1 MCSDDTNVNVA
12 AYNLAKEDLGE
23 HYLLILC
30 PAHKLELAVKD
41 AFKTS
46 NFNEKVQKDLHDIYI
61 FFCKAN
67 LKWCLMK
74 QQAQLIGFLVLRFKT
89 DSRTSWVEHQAI
101 ATSVYLTNLPITV
114 TAGFFNHQIAS
125 PYNASMKF
133 AVPKMEG
140 FEKSMCKT
148 SHIVFHAVKL
158 DMLQLIIPVS
168 KILQD
173 NVLISPEFI
182 MLCQT
187 VINSV
192 QKAHKLL
199 SSKCVDAFLEKNV
212 FPETNK
218 LLSQIN
224 KNNNIVIIE

>member
-1 MCSDDTNVNVA
+1 
-12 AYNLAKEDLGE
+12 
-23 HYLLILC
+23 
-30 PAHKLELAVKD
+30 
-41 AFKTS
+41 
-46 NFNEKVQKDLHDIYI
+46 
-61 FFCKAN
+61 
-67 LKWCLMK
+67 MK
-74 QQAQLIGFLVLRFKT
+74 
-89 DSRTSWVEHQAI
+89 S
-101 ATSVYLTNLPITV
+101 
-114 TAGFFNHQIAS
+114 
-125 PYNASMKF
+125 

-158 DMLQLIIPVS
+158 DILQLIRPIS

-182 MLCQT
+182 TLCQT
-187 VINSV
+187 IINNV

-199 SSKCVDAFLEKNV
+199 NLKDVDTFSGKNV

-224 KNNNIVIIE
+224 KDNNIVITERQTCMTDHFGGDKNVSLEGYQMQGSVENALEICHRECLKILCTLEDPQE

>member
-46 NFNEKVQKDLHDIYI
+46 NFNEKVQKDLHDIFY

-67 LKWCLMK
+67 LEWCLK
-74 QQAQLIGFLVLRFKT
+74 QQAQFTGFPVRRFKR
-89 DSRTSWVEHQAI
+89 DSGTPWVEHQAI

-125 PYNASMKF
+125 PYNTSMKL
-133 AVPKMEG
+133 AVPRMEG

-158 DMLQLIIPVS
+158 DMLQSIIPVS

-182 MLCQT
+182 MLCQA
-187 VINSV
+187 VINNV

-199 SSKCVDAFLEKNV
+199 SSKRVDAFLEKNV

-224 KNNNIVIIE
+224 KDNNVVIIE

>member
-1 MCSDDTNVNVA
+1 
-12 AYNLAKEDLGE
+12 
-23 HYLLILC
+23 
-30 PAHKLELAVKD
+30 
-41 AFKTS
+41 
-46 NFNEKVQKDLHDIYI
+46 
-61 FFCKAN
+61 
-67 LKWCLMK
+67 MK
-74 QQAQLIGFLVLRFKT
+74 QQAQFIGFPVLRFKT
-89 DSRTSWVEHQAI
+89 DSRTPWVEHQVI

-114 TAGFFNHQIAS
+114 TAGFFNQQTAS
-125 PYNASMKF
+125 PYNASMKL

-187 VINSV
+187 VINGV

-199 SSKCVDAFLEKNV
+199 SSKRVDAFLEKNV

-224 KNNNIVIIE
+224 ENNNIVIIE